1 MKRVFILSTIITVML
16 AFVACGGSVKQPEGI
31 TVNPSP
37 LKVVG
42 NKVDC
47 EITGSFP
54 VKSFPKVA
62 ILTVTPVLKYEGGE
76 ATSESKTFIGEKMKE
91 NGEMVSFA
99 LGGTFSMQASF
110 DFVPEMEQAE
120 LYLRF
125 TATQKGKP
133 VDVPEVKIADGT
145 IVTQNRAEVS
155 NIVEVL
161 TPDSFQRVIQNLQEA
176 DIHFLIQQ
184 STLRSS
190 ELKNQGIKDIKETL
204 KSAKKN
210 DRKRVSKFEIS
221 GYASPD
227 GGEQLNERLA
237 TDRQKTTQRYM
248 SAEMQKNKLK
258 AQIESQITAEDW
270 EGFQKSIEA
279 SSLEDK
285 ELVLRVL
292 SMYTDPEERETQIKN
307 LSEVYKKIADEI
319 LPALRRSKL
328 RLTMDLIGKSDAEIQ
343 ALFNTKPDSLTI
355 EEILYGATLN
365 DTIEYKLAYYEK
377 TIELYPD
384 DYRAYNNIGKIEF
397 ERGNYEEANVRLQKA
412 VELNPDDADI
422 NFNLA
427 LVTMVLGDV
436 DKAEV
441 YLGKASG
448 TTGDYNTVQGTI
460 YTLRGEYAQAQQS
473 YANTPSNSAAVQ
485 LILAE
490 DYTGAKETLDKVE
503 RPNATTDYLRAV
515 VGARTNDRDL
525 VISGL
530 KGAVAQDETFKA
542 RAQKDI
548 EFAAFAED
556 NEVQAIIR

>member
-62 ILTVTPVLKYEGGE
+62 VLTVTPVLKYEGGE

-133 VDVPEVKIADGT
+133 VEVPEVKIADGT

-343 ALFNTKPDSLTI
+343 ELFNTKPDSLTI

-412 VELNPDDADI
+412 VELNPDDADV

-530 KGAVAQDETFKA
+530 KGAVAQDATFKA

>member
-31 TVNPSP
+31 MVNPSP

>member
-62 ILTVTPVLKYEGGE
+62 VLMVTPVLKYEGGE

-133 VDVPEVKIADGT
+133 VEVPEVKIADGT

-343 ALFNTKPDSLTI
+343 ELFNTKPDSLTI

-412 VELNPDDADI
+412 VELNPDDADV

-530 KGAVAQDETFKA
+530 KGAVAQDATFKA